1 MILTNP
7 IISNESEEND
17 ILTFTIN
24 NMNVSLAN
32 ALRRVM
38 LSNIPCIVIKS
49 QPYSENTINIIK
61 NSTRLN
67 NELIKQR
74 ISCIPIFIDD
84 IENFPYD
91 NYTIEINKYNDT
103 TETMYI
109 TTEDIKIK
117 NNKLNKYLSSSET
130 KKMFPP
136 DNITGDYIDIV
147 RLRSK
152 YSDNIEGLELNTTLS
167 IGKAEQ
173 DGTFNVVSTCS
184 YGFTPDNLKVKENLD
199 KYEKEIK
206 SKENITK
213 ERIEFLKK
221 DWMLLNSK
229 KYYLENSFDFIIETL
244 GIYTNNKLLDM
255 AASVIMNKLVKTLET
270 FKNDNTL
277 IEEKNDNTL
286 PNLFTLKLINEDY
299 TVGKILEYYF
309 HEKYFKE
316 LENIN
321 YVGFIKYH
329 PHDNFSIIKISFK
342 EILSKDDIILLIEE
356 AVNYS
361 NKQFLVI
368 KEHFENF

>member
-17 ILTFTIN
+17 ILTFTIS

>member
-1 MILTNP
+1 MILNNP
-7 IISNESEEND
+7 IISNESEENE

-24 NMNVSLAN
+24 NINISLAN
-32 ALRRVM
+32 ALRRVI

-49 QPYSENTINIIK
+49 QPYSENKINIKK
-61 NSTRLN
+61 NTTRLN

-74 ISCIPIFIDD
+74 ISSIPIFVDD

-91 NYTIEINKYNDT
+91 NYTIEINKFNET
-103 TETMYI
+103 TDVAYI

-117 NNKLNKYLSSSET
+117 NNKLNNYLTSTES

-136 DNITGDYIDIV
+136 NNITGDYIDIV

-152 YSDNIEGLELNTTLS
+152 YSEHTEGLELYATLS
-167 IGKAEQ
+167 ISNASEN
-173 DGTFNVVSTCS
+173 GTFNVVSTCS
-184 YGFTPDNLKVKENLD
+184 YGFTPDNLKIKENLD
-199 KYEKEIK
+199 IYEKEIK
-206 SKENITK
+206 NKENITN

-221 DWMLLNSK
+221 DWMLLHSK
-229 KYYLENSFDFIIETL
+229 KYYLENSFDFIIETI
-244 GIYTNNKLLDM
+244 GIYTNSKIIDM
-255 AASVIMNKLVKTLET
+255 ASSIIMNKLVKTLES

-286 PNLFTLKLINEDY
+286 PNLFTLKLLNEDY
-299 TVGKILEYYF
+299 TIGKILEYYF

-316 LENIN
+316 LESIN
-321 YVGFIKYH
+321 YVGFIKNH
-329 PHDNFSIIKISFK
+329 PHDNYSIIKISFK
-342 EILSKDDIILLIEE
+342 EVLSKDDIILLIEE

-368 KEHFENF
+368 KQHFENF

>member
-1 MILTNP
+1 MILTDP
-7 IISNESEEND
+7 IISNESEENE
-17 ILTFTIN
+17 ILTFTIKN
-24 NMNVSLAN
+24 INVSLAN
-32 ALRRVM
+32 ALRRVI
-38 LSNIPCIVIKS
+38 LSKIPCIVIKS
-49 QPYSENTINIIK
+49 QPYSENKINIIK

-67 NELIKQR
+67 NELLKQR
-74 ISCIPIFIDD
+74 LSCIPIFVDD
-84 IENFPYD
+84 IENFPYE
-91 NYTIEINKYNDT
+91 NYTLEINKFNET
-103 TETMYI
+103 TEIMYI

-117 NNKLNKYLSSSET
+117 NNKLNTYLSSNET
-130 KKMFPP
+130 KKLFPP

-152 YSDNIEGLELNTTLS
+152 YSEHTEGLELTAKLS
-167 IGKAEQ
+167 ISNAFE

-184 YGFTPDNLKVKENLD
+184 YGFTPDNLKIKENLD
-199 KYEKEIK
+199 KYEIEINN
-206 SKENITK
+206 KENITK

-229 KYYLENSFDFIIETL
+229 KHYIENSFDFIIESI
-244 GIYTNNKLLDM
+244 GIYSNHKLIDM
-255 AASVIMNKLVKTLET
+255 ASSIIMNKLVKTLES

-277 IEEKNDNTL
+277 IEEKNDDTL
-286 PNLFTLKLINEDY
+286 PNVFTLKLLNEDY

-329 PHDNFSIIKISFK
+329 PHDTFSIIKISFK
-342 EILSKDDIILLIEE
+342 EVLSKDDIILLIEE

-368 KEHFENF
+368 KQHFENF